1 MTGNFGF
8 VVLMLNSRWLVWARS
23 KPWGNVK
30 VALNDLPGCGSVS
43 CTSTSLES
51 MAGSESAIVL
61 VALLFWMVMSKDC
74 LAASGPEGRVS
85 IGGLIVTVCWTL
97 AQAVMACKGGVD
109 EDLRV
114 IWPFALAASSVG
126 HVSLVTS

>member
-51 MAGSESAIVL
+51 MTGSGSAIVL
-61 VALLFWMVMSKDC
+61 VALLFWVFMSKDC
-74 LAASGPEGRVS
+74 LAGSGPFGSVTW
-85 IGGLIVTVCWTL
+85 GGVMVTHCAPL
-97 AQAVMACKGGVD
+97 AQAVTAGSGEVGGS
-109 EDLRV
+109 
-114 IWPFALAASSVG
+114 F
-126 HVSLVTS
+126 